1 MAYKDP
7 EQEKE
12 YHRKWRE
19 KNKVKLNAYQKEWSK
34 KHPGKKAATR
44 RKLVINNP
52 EKSML
57 YSSKFRAKKNN
68 VEFTITKDDIN
79 IPLICPVLRQP
90 IIKECI
96 EGGKTGPKGN
106 SPSIDRIDNSKGY
119 IPGNIQII
127 SNKANTMKSSATPEE
142 LINFA
147 LWVFATHGKEI
158 YEIRKVS

>member
-1 MAYKDP
+1 MGYKDP

-34 KHPGKKAATR
+34 KHPGKKAAIR
-44 RKLVINNP
+44 RKLVNKNP

-90 IIKECI
+90 LVKECI

-119 IPGNIQII
+119 IPGNIQVI

>member
-1 MAYKDP
+1 MGYKDP

-19 KNKVKLNAYQKEWSK
+19 KNKVKLNEYQKKWSK
-34 KHPGKKAATR
+34 KNPGKKAATR
-44 RKLVINNP
+44 RKLIINNP
-52 EKSML
+52 EKSIL
-57 YSSKFRAKKNN
+57 YSSKFRANKNN
-68 VEFTITKDDIN
+68 VEFTITKNDIN
-79 IPLICPVLRQP
+79 IPLICPILRHP

-96 EGGKTGPKGN
+96 KGGKTGPKDN

-147 LWVFATHGKEI
+147 LWVFATHGKDI
-158 YEIRKVS
+158 YEIRKIS